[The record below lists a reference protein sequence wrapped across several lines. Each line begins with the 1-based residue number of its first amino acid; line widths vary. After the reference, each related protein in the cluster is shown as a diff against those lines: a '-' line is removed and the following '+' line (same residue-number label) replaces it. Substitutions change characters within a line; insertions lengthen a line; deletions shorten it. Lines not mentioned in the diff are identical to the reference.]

1 MILYTA
7 SHKYK
12 AIFHFKQIL
21 KGHLTIYHIFNY
33 SFEMKIPAVQQ
44 ERRLKLFWPRWA
56 SKIVIFFAIIQ
67 FSPHLALISRSFLP
81 QIALNILI

>member
-1 MILYTA
+1 MILNTA

-12 AIFHFKQIL
+12 AIFRFTLILEGHF
-21 KGHLTIYHIFNY
+21 TIYHIFNY

-44 ERRLKLFWPRWA
+44 ERRLILFWSLWA

-67 FSPHLALISRSFLP
+67 FSPHLALISRSLLP
-81 QIALNILI
+81 